1 MYEVARHAG
10 VAPMTVSRVLSGHSH
25 VSDHTRKTVLS
36 AIRKLRYT
44 PNVTAR
50 NLASASA
57 VHIGLLY
64 TNPSAGYLGE
74 FLVGVLGRSS
84 QVGCQVLLEKCADG
98 SEREAIRRLIADSV
112 DGIIVPPPLCDSTQ
126 AIEILRTSKTP
137 FVTVATGETRTD
149 CLCVRIDNFRAAAD
163 MTRYLVSLGHTKV
176 GFIVGAANQ
185 TASAQ
190 RYAGFSAALLE
201 AGLQLHTEWVKMG
214 DFTYRSG
221 LTAAE
226 QLLSV
231 KPRPTAIFA
240 SNDDMAAAAMA
251 VAHRMRL
258 EIPEDITVVGFD
270 DTPLASTI
278 WPTLTTVHQPIASM
292 AGRALELLVQDVRRR
307 RLGEHAPPGHLTLE
321 YSLMKRESSGPV
333 KQQARQLQT

>member
-1 MYEVARHAG
+1 MYEVAKHAG
-10 VAPMTVSRVLSGHSH
+10 VAPMTVSRVLSGHSP
-25 VSDHTRKTVLS
+25 VSDGTRKTVLS
-36 AIRKLRYT
+36 SIKKLRYT

-57 VHIGLLY
+57 VHLGLLY

-84 QVGCQVLLEKCADG
+84 QLGCQVLLEKCAEG
-98 SEREAIRRLIADSV
+98 SEREAIRKLIGDAV
-112 DGIIVPPPLCDSTQ
+112 DGIIVPPPLCESEQ
-126 AIEILRTSKTP
+126 AIAILRAANTP
-137 FVTVATGETRTD
+137 FVAVATGDTHAD
-149 CLCVRIDNFRAAAD
+149 CLCVRIDNYRAAGE
-163 MTRYLVSLGHTKV
+163 MTRYLVSLGHREV
-176 GFIVGAANQ
+176 GFIFGAANQ
-185 TASAQ
+185 SASAQ

-221 LTAAE
+221 LAAAE
-226 QLLSV
+226 QLLSAN
-231 KPRPTAIFA
+231 PRPTAIFA

-251 VAHRMRL
+251 TAHRMHL
-258 EIPEDITVVGFD
+258 EIPGDLTVVGFD

-278 WPTLTTVHQPIASM
+278 WPTLTTVHQPIAAM
-292 AGRALELLVQDVRRR
+292 AGKAVELLVQHIRRR
-307 RLGEHAPPGHLTLE
+307 RLGGSAAPGHLTLD

-333 KQQARQLQT
+333 KRPARNVPR